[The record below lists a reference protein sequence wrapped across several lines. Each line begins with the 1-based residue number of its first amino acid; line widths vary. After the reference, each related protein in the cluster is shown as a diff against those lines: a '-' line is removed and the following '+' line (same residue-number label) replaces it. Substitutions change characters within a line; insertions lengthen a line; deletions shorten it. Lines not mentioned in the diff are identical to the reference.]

1 MNSDNQAFS
10 YKKSSRMGSVIAESF
25 QLKTLVVLKT
35 FYLSNK
41 VWGDTFDFFYLDR
54 QVSNFKTEN

>member
-1 MNSDNQAFS
+1 MNPGNQAFS
-10 YKKSSRMGSVIAESF
+10 YKNASRIGSAIAESF

-41 VWGDTFDFFYLDR
+41 VSGYTFNFFYLDR
-54 QVSNFKTEN
+54 QVSSFKTEN

>member
-10 YKKSSRMGSVIAESF
+10 YKKSSRIGSAIAESF

-41 VWGDTFDFFYLDR
+41 AWGDTLDFFYLDR

>member
-10 YKKSSRMGSVIAESF
+10 YKNASRMGSAIAESF

-35 FYLSNK
+35 FYLSNQ
-41 VWGDTFDFFYLDR
+41 VWGDTFDVFYLDR
-54 QVSNFKTEN
+54 QVSNFKTDN